1 MNILNNWR
9 SKNQMKQVEDL
20 ISNDKPKIK
29 INGRTCHHR
38 VDILYGLT
46 EFFNLKKYLEIGVH
60 NGSSMSYVLQ
70 SNKNETCIGID
81 PFETLKT
88 EDKEMIHYQNIDKVT
103 EEKTQNNLNNN
114 NKYNSNIKL
123 IKKLSK
129 DVLDEEISEINLLF
143 IDGDHRYKA
152 ALNDYYKYSKY
163 VKSGG
168 FIVFDDLHM
177 DGVKECFDKIVNT
190 DKNVKLFG
198 IYKKTEGI
206 LMKL

>member
-1 MNILNNWR
+1 MNILSN
-9 SKNQMKQVEDL
+9 KMKQVEDL
-20 ISNDKPKIK
+20 ISNHKPKIN

-46 EFFNLKKYLEIGVH
+46 EFFSLKKYLEIGVH

-70 SNKNETCIGID
+70 SNKNETCVGID

-88 EDKEMIHYQNIDKVT
+88 VDPEMTHYQNIDKVT
-103 EEKTQNNLNNN
+103 EEKTLNNLNNN

-123 IKKLSK
+123 IKKLSI

-143 IDGDHRYKA
+143 IDGDHSYEA

-168 FIVFDDLHM
+168 FIVFDDLHIS
-177 DGVKECFDKIVNT
+177 GVKNCFNKIVNT
-190 DKNVKLFG
+190 DKNIKLFG
-198 IYKKTEGI
+198 IYKKSEGI
-206 LMKL
+206 LIKL

>member
-1 MNILNNWR
+1 MNI
-9 SKNQMKQVEDL
+9 SSNQMKEVEDL
-20 ISNDKPKIK
+20 ILNHKPKIK

-88 EDKEMIHYQNIDKVT
+88 EDEEMIHYQNIDKVT

-143 IDGDHRYKA
+143 IDGDHRYEA

-177 DGVKECFDKIVNT
+177 SGVKGCFDKIVNT

>member
-1 MNILNNWR
+1 MNI
-9 SKNQMKQVEDL
+9 SSNQMKQVEDL
-20 ISNDKPKIK
+20 ILNHKPKIK

-143 IDGDHRYKA
+143 IDGDHRYEA

-177 DGVKECFDKIVNT
+177 SGVKGCFDKIVNT